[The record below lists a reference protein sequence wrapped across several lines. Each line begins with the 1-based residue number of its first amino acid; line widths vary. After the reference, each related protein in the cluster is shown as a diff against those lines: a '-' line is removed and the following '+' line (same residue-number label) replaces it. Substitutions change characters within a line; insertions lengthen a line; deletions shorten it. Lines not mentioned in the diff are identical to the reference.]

1 MHRDDELK
9 TNQSTLEFEMVVS
22 MRKSVFLKL
31 QFFLCPV
38 LLCVSVVSAADARW
52 DHGLLWEISKPG
64 MATSYLFGTVHS
76 EDPEVVQL
84 APPVQQAFDRSGSV
98 ILEIKMDM
106 NAMIYSSTAML
117 MTDGRTLSG
126 VIGPSLY
133 KKTAQAI
140 QSRGIPELVLERM
153 KPWAAAII
161 LSVPPPKTGMLL
173 DLVLYQQAQ
182 EAGKQLHGLETI
194 QEQLDIFDSMVESD
208 QIQLLRDAVDNLDK
222 IDRMNAEVL
231 VLYKRRDLAGMLALN
246 ERYMKDGDPAVSRDL
261 EQRLIIDRNR
271 TMVERMQPHLQAGN
285 AFVAVGALH
294 LPGDQG
300 LLGLLDR
307 RGYTVKP
314 VY

>member
-1 MHRDDELK
+1 MVISMH
-9 TNQSTLEFEMVVS
+9 
-22 MRKSVFLKL
+22 KSVLSTM
-31 QFFLCPV
+31 QFVLCSV
-38 LLCVSVVSAADARW
+38 FLCVSVVSAADTRR

-64 MATSYLFGTVHS
+64 MAASYLFGTVHS

-98 ILEIKMDM
+98 ILEIMMDM

-117 MTDGRTLSG
+117 MTDDRTLSEVVG
-126 VIGPSLY
+126 ESLY
-133 KKTAQAI
+133 KKTALAI

-153 KPWAAAII
+153 KPWAAATI
-161 LSVPPPKTGMLL
+161 LSVPPPETGLML

-182 EAGKQLHGLETI
+182 AAGKQLHGLETI
-194 QEQLDIFDSMVESD
+194 QEQLGIFDSMSEND

-231 VLYKRRDLAGMLALN
+231 VLYKRRDLAGMQALN
-246 ERYMKDGDPAVSRDL
+246 QRYMNDGDPGISRDL

-271 TMVERMQPHLQAGN
+271 TMVERMQPYLQAGN

-307 RGYTVKP
+307 RGYTVKR

>member
-1 MHRDDELK
+1 M
-9 TNQSTLEFEMVVS
+9 NQWFLRFERVISV
-22 MRKSVFLKL
+22 RKSIFPKL
-31 QFFLCPV
+31 QFFLCSV
-38 LLCVSVVSAADARW
+38 LLCVSVVSAADVRR

-76 EDPEVVQL
+76 EDPEVVRL

-98 ILEIKMDM
+98 ILEIMMDM
-106 NAMIYSSTAML
+106 DAMIYSSSVML
-117 MTDGRTLSG
+117 LTDGRTLSG
-126 VIGPSLY
+126 MIGPSLY
-133 KKTAQAI
+133 KKTVQAI
-140 QSRGIPELVLERM
+140 QTRGIPELVLERM
-153 KPWAAAII
+153 KPWAVATT
-161 LSVPPPKTGMLL
+161 LSVPPPETGQML

-182 EAGKQLHGLETI
+182 AAGKQLHGLETI
-194 QEQLDIFDSMVESD
+194 QEQLAVFDSMPESD
-208 QIQLLRDAVDNLDK
+208 QIRLLRDAVDNLDK

-246 ERYMKDGDPAVSRDL
+246 ERYMHEGDPGVSRDL

-285 AFVAVGALH
+285 AFIAVGALH

-300 LLGLLDR
+300 LLALLDQ